1 MKDLKSHIKKILKE
15 ETDWQQNALNF
26 YKNAPKV
33 DINEKGLPDMES
45 LDDFMW
51 YLIDYVD
58 YPNNPDYKKIKSF
71 ILALWRYGMLE
82 KEVALRM
89 RGWMN
94 MKQNAL
100 SDKWID
106 KDIRDV
112 GGDDSFHDWM
122 SQIISMGKDH
132 YEAALDVDN
141 NYKKYSNIPYV
152 ESFGYAFPYYSDIEV
167 PDIFR

>member
-1 MKDLKSHIKKILKE
+1 MRNIRSVIKKVLTE
-15 ETDWQQNALNF
+15 EVSFQQNALNF
-26 YKNAPKV
+26 MKNAPEVK
-33 DINEKGLPDMES
+33 INEKGNINMES
-45 LDDFMW
+45 LDEFMW
-51 YLIDYVD
+51 YLIDFVD

-71 ILALWRYGMLE
+71 ILGLWRYGMLE

-89 RGWMN
+89 KGWMG

-100 SDKWID
+100 SDQWLD
-106 KDIRDV
+106 KDIKDV

-141 NYKKYSNIPYV
+141 NYKKYSNVPYE
-152 ESFGYAFPYYSDIEV
+152 ESFAYAIPHYSEIEI
-167 PDIFR
+167 PEIFR

>member
-1 MKDLKSHIKKILKE
+1 MRNIRSVIKKVLKE
-15 ETDWQQNALNF
+15 ETTLKDTLEF
-26 YKNAPKV
+26 FKNAPKV
-33 DINEKGLPDMES
+33 DMDEKGRPDMKS

-58 YPNNPDYKKIKSF
+58 YPNNPDYKKIKEF
-71 ILALWRYGMLE
+71 ILGLWRYGMLE

-89 RGWMN
+89 KGWLG

-100 SDKWID
+100 SDKWLD
-106 KDIRDV
+106 KDIKDV

-132 YEAALDVDN
+132 YEAALDVDK
-141 NYKKYSNIPYV
+141 NYKKYSNTPYV
-152 ESFGYAFPYYSDIEV
+152 ESFAYAIPHYSEIEI
-167 PDIFR
+167 PEIFR